1 MQQTTSANSQTTINK
16 NTNTSSNTDNINT
29 NTSITNILGSTSA
42 AASTEPN
49 NNNRA
54 RRRKPQEKMA
64 QQQQQQLQH
73 AEQSDTSPPDDN
85 KNKDSNLIET
95 GCVRYGKCKW
105 FNVAKGWGFVTPHDG
120 GQEVFVHQSVIQMS
134 GFRSL
139 GEQEEV
145 EFECQLTERG
155 LEATRVSG
163 SKGLDCTGST
173 FRPRTK
179 KRRRVRC
186 YNCGKFA
193 NHIASMCPQEPQPK
207 RCHICKS
214 EAHFFADCP
223 MRQESTA
230 NDESA
235 TISNDDNSQCDD
247 AAT

>member
-1 MQQTTSANSQTTINK
+1 M
-16 NTNTSSNTDNINT
+16 
-29 NTSITNILGSTSA
+29 SITQQESDRSDSSPDVNRNQDADL
-42 AASTEPN
+42 TET
-49 NNNRA
+49 
-54 RRRKPQEKMA
+54 
-64 QQQQQQLQH
+64 
-73 AEQSDTSPPDDN
+73 D
-85 KNKDSNLIET
+85 
-95 GCVRYGKCKW
+95 CVRYGKCKW
-105 FNVAKGWGFVTPHDG
+105 FNVAKGWGFITPHDG

-139 GEQEEV
+139 AEQEEV
-145 EFECQLTERG
+145 EFECKLTERG

-214 EAHFFADCP
+214 ESHFFADCP
-223 MRQESTA
+223 TRLGLSTESEETQH
-230 NDESA
+230 NDNEQS
-235 TISNDDNSQCDD
+235 D
-247 AAT
+247 AAAT

>member
-1 MQQTTSANSQTTINK
+1 MQQTTSANSQTTNDNNTSTTAN
-16 NTNTSSNTDNINT
+16 NTNTAD
-29 NTSITNILGSTSA
+29 SIIA
-42 AASTEPN
+42 AATTQS
-49 NNNRA
+49 NNNRN
-54 RRRKPQEKMA
+54 RRRKPQDKMA
-64 QQQQQQLQH
+64 QQQQQEQQQQH
-73 AEQSDTSPPDDN
+73 VEHSDTSSPDVN
-85 KNKDSNLIET
+85 KNKDANLMET

-105 FNVAKGWGFVTPHDG
+105 FNVAKGWGFITPHDG

-163 SKGLDCTGST
+163 SKGHDCTGST

-230 NDESA
+230 SA
-235 TISNDDNSQCDD
+235 DSAAISNDDKSQCED

>member
-1 MQQTTSANSQTTINK
+1 MQQTTSANSQTTINNNNTSTTNNNS
-16 NTNTSSNTDNINT
+16 NTNTT
-29 NTSITNILGSTSA
+29 NTAGNITA
-42 AASTEPN
+42 AASTKPN
-49 NNNRA
+49 NNNNLN

-64 QQQQQQLQH
+64 QQQQH
-73 AEQSDTSPPDDN
+73 AERSDTSPPDDN

-105 FNVAKGWGFVTPHDG
+105 FNVAKGWGFITPHDG

-230 NDESA
+230 NAESA
-235 TISNDDNSQCDD
+235 PMSNDDKSQCED

>member
-1 MQQTTSANSQTTINK
+1 MPTS
-16 NTNTSSNTDNINT
+16 
-29 NTSITNILGSTSA
+29 
-42 AASTEPN
+42 
-49 NNNRA
+49 
-54 RRRKPQEKMA
+54 
-64 QQQQQQLQH
+64 QQQH
-73 AEQSDTSPPDDN
+73 SEEGDSSPNVNKTKDDN
-85 KNKDSNLIET
+85 LAET

-105 FNVAKGWGFVTPHDG
+105 FNVAKGWGFITPNDG
-120 GQEVFVHQSVIQMS
+120 GQEVFVHQSVIKMA

-193 NHIASMCPQEPQPK
+193 NHIASLCPQEPQPK

-214 EAHFFADCP
+214 ESHFFADCP
-223 MRQESTA
+223 MRLGLTTTA
-230 NDESA
+230 EAEGTSH
-235 TISNDDNSQCDD
+235 DDKSQSGD
-247 AAT
+247 AET

>member
-1 MQQTTSANSQTTINK
+1 MQQTSSATTINNNTSTIDN
-16 NTNTSSNTDNINT
+16 NTNTNTT
-29 NTSITNILGSTSA
+29 HTSGSTTA
-42 AASTEPN
+42 AAPTKPN
-49 NNNRA
+49 NNNLN

-64 QQQQQQLQH
+64 QQQQQH

-85 KNKDSNLIET
+85 KNKDSKLIET
-95 GCVRYGKCKW
+95 GCARFGKCKW
-105 FNVAKGWGFVTPHDG
+105 FNVAKGWGFITPHDG

-230 NDESA
+230 HVESA
-235 TISNDDNSQCDD
+235 PISNDDKSQCED

>member
-1 MQQTTSANSQTTINK
+1 MQQTTSANSQTTINNNNTSTTNNNS
-16 NTNTSSNTDNINT
+16 NTNTT
-29 NTSITNILGSTSA
+29 NTAGNITA
-42 AASTEPN
+42 AASTKPN
-49 NNNRA
+49 NNNNLN

-64 QQQQQQLQH
+64 QQQQH
-73 AEQSDTSPPDDN
+73 AERSDTSPPDDN

-105 FNVAKGWGFVTPHDG
+105 FNVAKGWGFITPHDG

-223 MRQESTA
+223 MRQVS
-230 NDESA
+230 
-235 TISNDDNSQCDD
+235 
-247 AAT
+247 AATTENPFKTTTKMYFN